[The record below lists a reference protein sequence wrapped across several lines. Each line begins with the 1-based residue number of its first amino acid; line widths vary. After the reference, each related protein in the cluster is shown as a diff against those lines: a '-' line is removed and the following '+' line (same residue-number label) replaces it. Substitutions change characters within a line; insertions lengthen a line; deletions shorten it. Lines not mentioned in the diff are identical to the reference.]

1 MAKKK
6 MDLDMIA
13 LILVLVGALN
23 IGLIV
28 VGFDLLGKIYAA
40 VPPIVGTVVNALIG
54 LSAVMIAYKK
64 FIK

>member
-6 MDLDMIA
+6 VDLDLIA
-13 LILVLVGALN
+13 MVLVLIGALN

-28 VGFDLLGKIYAA
+28 VGFDLLGKIYAV
-40 VPPIVGTVVNALIG
+40 VPPIVGTVVDALIG